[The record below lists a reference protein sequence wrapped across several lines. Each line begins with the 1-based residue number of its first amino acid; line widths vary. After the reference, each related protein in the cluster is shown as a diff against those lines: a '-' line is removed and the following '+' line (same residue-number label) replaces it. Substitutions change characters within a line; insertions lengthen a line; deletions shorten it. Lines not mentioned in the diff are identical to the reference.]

1 MRTIIFNNVF
11 NETNNVLSG
20 IKTQMRDHA
29 CSGDMEI
36 SFCTDEKDGLL
47 TVFSE
52 DFEVAKAHY
61 KAGEVLDIGVLKRTI
76 DVDSSDYVGDRQRII
91 APPLVRYNTEMLHR
105 SIQITR
111 VSIERL
117 KDISDEECFKDGVY
131 RIGEKYGYEFCN
143 SINGNFAFSTFVFNS
158 PRDAFSSKICKEKGA
173 YAWDSNPYM
182 FVYDFKLIKDGTNEK
197 R

>member
-11 NETNNVLSG
+11 NETNYVLSG

-111 VSIERL
+111 VRIERL
-117 KDISDEECFKDGVY
+117 KDISDEECFKEGVL
-131 RIGEKYGYEFCN
+131 RIGDNYGFEFFN

>member
-1 MRTIIFNNVF
+1 MEMRTIIFNNVF
-11 NETNNVLSG
+11 NETNYVLSG

-91 APPLVRYNTEMLHR
+91 APPLVRNNTEMLHR

-111 VSIERL
+111 VRIERL
-117 KDISDEECFKDGVY
+117 KDISDEECFKEGVL
-131 RIGEKYGYEFCN
+131 RIGDNYGFEFFN

-182 FVYDFKLIKDGTNEK
+182 FVYDFKLI
-197 R
+197 

>member
-1 MRTIIFNNVF
+1 MEMRTIIFNNVF
-11 NETNNVLSG
+11 NETNYVLSG

-111 VSIERL
+111 VRIERL
-117 KDISDEECFKDGVY
+117 KDISDEECFKEGVL
-131 RIGEKYGYEFCN
+131 RIGDNYGFEFFN

-182 FVYDFKLIKDGTNEK
+182 FVYDFKLI
-197 R
+197 

>member
-11 NETNNVLSG
+11 NETNYVLSG

-105 SIQITR
+105 SIQITGVR
-111 VSIERL
+111 IERL
-117 KDISDEECFKDGVY
+117 KDISDEECFKEGVL
-131 RIGEKYGYEFCN
+131 RIGDKYGFEFFN
-143 SINGNFAFSTFVFNS
+143 SINCNFAFSTFVFNS

-182 FVYDFKLIKDGTNEK
+182 FVYDFKLI
-197 R
+197 

>member
-11 NETNNVLSG
+11 NETNNVLNG
-20 IKTQMRDHA
+20 TKTQMRDPA

-91 APPLVRYNTEMLHR
+91 APPLVRYNTEMLHQ

-117 KDISDEECFKDGVY
+117 KDISDEECFKEGVL
-131 RIGEKYGYEFCN
+131 RIGEKYGFEFCN

-182 FVYDFKLIKDGTNEK
+182 FVYDFELI
-197 R
+197 

>member
-20 IKTQMRDHA
+20 IKTQKRDHA

-61 KAGEVLDIGVLKRTI
+61 KAGEVLAIGVLKRTM

-91 APPLVRYNTEMLHR
+91 APPLVRYDTVMLHQ

-117 KDISDEECFKDGVY
+117 KDISDEECFKEGVFPL
-131 RIGEKYGYEFCN
+131 GEKCGFEFCN
-143 SINGNFAFSTFVFNS
+143 SINGNSTFSTFVFNS
-158 PRDAFSSKICKEKGA
+158 PKEAFASKICKEKGA

-182 FVYDFKLIKDGTNEK
+182 FVYDFKLI
-197 R
+197 

>member
-1 MRTIIFNNVF
+1 MRTIIFNNIF

-20 IKTQMRDHA
+20 IKTQKRNHA

-61 KAGEVLDIGVLKRTI
+61 KAGEVLAIGVLKRTM
-76 DVDSSDYVGDRQRII
+76 DVDSSDYVGDHQRII
-91 APPLVRYNTEMLHR
+91 APPLVRYDTVMLHR

-117 KDISDEECFKDGVY
+117 KDISDDECFKDGVF

-143 SINGNFAFSTFVFNS
+143 SIEGNLVFQEVVFES
-158 PRDAFSSKICKEKGA
+158 PREAFASKINEETGLN
-173 YAWDSNPYM
+173 AWRSNPYM
-182 FVYDFKLIKDGTNEK
+182 FVYDFKLIKYGTNEK